1 MLSRED
7 YLMIKQ
13 CHQRGAHLVDIAHQI
28 GCCERTVR
36 RHLAREAAPTGRP
49 AKTRAS
55 KLDPY
60 TPVIDQLLAENVWNA
75 EVIFQLIREQ
85 GYPGGPTMVRKYIQP
100 KRALRPSKQT
110 VRFETAP
117 GFQLQH
123 DWGEIETVIAGQR
136 GKINFAVNTLGYSRR
151 FHAWAAPSQDAEH
164 TYESLVQAFRH
175 FGGVPRTV
183 LVDNQKAAV
192 LKQDRDRRVIF
203 NAGFLQLANHYGF
216 APKACRPQRPRTKGK
231 TERMVGYVKQH
242 FFQRY
247 RAFESVAHLNQ
258 LLHLWLARVADERP
272 LRQFHQTPVE
282 RFAQEQEAL
291 QGLPASDFDTRYHDL
306 RQVGWDGYIEVRGN
320 RYSVPDTYCGQA
332 VVIRLSLDDELTVYS
347 AADEAIAQ
355 HRLQPSQ
362 AGWQTVP
369 EHHAALW
376 QQTLAVQQRDLRV
389 YEEVLQ

>member
-1 MLSRED
+1 
-7 YLMIKQ
+7 
-13 CHQRGAHLVDIAHQI
+13 VDIAHQI
-28 GCCERTVR
+28 GCSERTVR
-36 RHLAREAAPTGRP
+36 RHLTREEAPTGRP
-49 AKTRAS
+49 ARPRGS

-60 TPVIDQLLAENVWNA
+60 KPIIDQLLADNVWNA

-85 GYPGGPTMVRKYIQP
+85 GYSGGVTIVRMYIQP

-110 VRFETAP
+110 VRFETQP
-117 GFQLQH
+117 GYQLQH
-123 DWGEIETVIAGQR
+123 DWGEIETLVAGQR
-136 GKINFAVNTLGYSRR
+136 CKVSFAVNTLGYSRR
-151 FHAWAAPSQDAEH
+151 FHAWAALSQDAEH
-164 TYESLVQAFRH
+164 TYEALVQAFRY

-192 LKQDRDRRVIF
+192 LKHDRDHRVIF

-247 RAFESVAHLNQ
+247 RQFESVAHLNQ
-258 LLHLWLARVADERP
+258 LLQLWLERVADQRP
-272 LRQFHQTPVE
+272 LRQFRQTPAE
-282 RFAQEQEAL
+282 RFAAEVGAIQA
-291 QGLPASDFDTRYHDL
+291 LPATDFDTRYHDL

-320 RYSVPDTYCGQA
+320 RYSVPESYCGQA

-347 AADEAIAQ
+347 PAGDAIAQ
-355 HRLQPSQ
+355 HRLQAPQ
-362 AGWQTVP
+362 AGWRTVP

-376 QQTLAVQQRDLRV
+376 QQTLSVQQRDLRV
-389 YEEVLQ
+389 YEEVL

>member
-7 YLMIKQ
+7 FLMIRQ
-13 CHQRGAHLVDIAHQI
+13 LHQRGAHLVDIAHQI
-28 GCCERTVR
+28 GCSERTVR
-36 RHLAREAAPTGRP
+36 RHLAREEAPTGRP
-49 AKTRAS
+49 ARPRGS

-60 TPVIDQLLAENVWNA
+60 KPIIDQLLADNVWNA

-85 GYPGGPTMVRKYIQP
+85 GYTGGVTIVRMYIQP

-110 VRFETAP
+110 VRFETQP

-136 GKINFAVNTLGYSRR
+136 CKVNFAVNTLGYSRR

-164 TYESLVQAFRH
+164 TYEALVQAFRH

-192 LKQDRDRRVIF
+192 LKHGRDHRVIF

-247 RAFESVAHLNQ
+247 RQFESYAHLNQ
-258 LLHLWLARVADERP
+258 LLLLWLARVADQRP
-272 LRQFHQTPVE
+272 LRQFRQTPAE
-282 RFAQEQEAL
+282 RFSAEAKAL
-291 QGLPASDFDTRYHDL
+291 QSLPATDFDTRYHDL

-320 RYSVPDTYCGQA
+320 RYSVPESYCGQA

-347 AADEAIAQ
+347 PAGDAIAQ
-355 HRLQPSQ
+355 HRLQVPQ
-362 AGWQTVP
+362 AGWRTVP

-376 QQTLAVQQRDLRV
+376 QQTLSVQQRDLRV
-389 YEEVLQ
+389 YEEVL

>member
-1 MLSRED
+1 
-7 YLMIKQ
+7 MIKQ
-13 CHQRGAHLVDIAHQI
+13 LHQRGAHLVDIAHQI

-36 RHLAREAAPTGRP
+36 RHLALPAPPTGRP
-49 AKTRAS
+49 RQARPS
-55 KLDPY
+55 KLDPFKAM
-60 TPVIDQLLAENVWNA
+60 IDQLLADNVWNA

-85 GYPGGPTMVRKYIQP
+85 GYTGGSTILRMYVQP

-110 VRFETAP
+110 VRFETQP

-123 DWGEIETVIAGQR
+123 DWGQIETVVAGQCCTVN
-136 GKINFAVNTLGYSRR
+136 IAVNTLGYSRR

-192 LKQDRDRRVIF
+192 LKHDRDRRVIF

-216 APKACRPQRPRTKGK
+216 APKACRPQRPQTKGK

-247 RAFESVAHLNQ
+247 RQFESVAHLNQ
-258 LLHLWLARVADERP
+258 LLGLWLERVADQRP
-272 LRQFHQTPVE
+272 LRRFRQTPAE
-282 RFAQEQEAL
+282 RFEAERTAL
-291 QGLPASDFDTRYHDL
+291 QACPASDFDTRYYDL
-306 RQVGWDGYIEVRGN
+306 RQVSWDGYIEVRGN
-320 RYSVPDTYCGQA
+320 RYSIPEAYCGQP
-332 VVIRLSLDDELTVYS
+332 VIIRLSLDDELSVYS
-347 AADEAIAQ
+347 IAGDDIARHQ
-355 HRLQPSQ
+355 LQDPH
-362 AGWQTVP
+362 AGWHTVP
-369 EHHAALW
+369 EHHAPLW
-376 QQTLAVQQRDLRV
+376 QQTLAVQQRDLKV